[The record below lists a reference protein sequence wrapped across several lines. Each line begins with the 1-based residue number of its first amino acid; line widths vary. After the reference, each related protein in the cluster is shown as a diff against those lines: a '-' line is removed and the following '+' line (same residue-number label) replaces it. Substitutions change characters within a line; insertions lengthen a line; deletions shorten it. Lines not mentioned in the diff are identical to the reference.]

1 MHIFKDVTLTSK
13 SYIIKALSNSDS
25 AVVWVDIWNSQ
36 NSSIAKFIINSCFN
50 VGKYNATIHGTN
62 MNLGVSQYKS
72 CQKQGH
78 SMLTCQLYTSRCSKC
93 YRSYNTKHHREK
105 VWCCKE
111 NMNSK
116 PPKRKVSLVFI
127 SSNVSTVKRT
137 IKWTVPAVLINKTIS
152 TESSIVKSG
161 RSFTK
166 DRVQ

>member
-72 CQKQGH
+72 C
-78 SMLTCQLYTSRCSKC
+78 
-93 YRSYNTKHHREK
+93 
-105 VWCCKE
+105 
-111 NMNSK
+111 
-116 PPKRKVSLVFI
+116 
-127 SSNVSTVKRT
+127 
-137 IKWTVPAVLINKTIS
+137 
-152 TESSIVKSG
+152 
-161 RSFTK
+161 
-166 DRVQ
+166 